1 MLWSSRLLGFTRRLR
16 AQSDG
21 LSPFIRRELARDLA
35 TDDPWSLDSNPF
47 ERQRHELMLGM
58 LGDVRTYDRALEVG
72 CAAGAFTAALAKRC
86 ATLHVIDA
94 MGEAIERCR
103 GRLRDAA
110 NITYSV
116 ADIGS
121 TRGFGQTY
129 DLIVVSEV
137 LYYLESRARI
147 ASAVRKLAGWL
158 RPGGLVLFSS
168 MADAVAARSRLIG
181 AETTMVEW
189 ERVLQEVN
197 RGSCRGVGPDEDALI
212 VTYRRSRPPTLA
224 A

>member
-1 MLWSSRLLGFTRRLR
+1 MLWSSRLLGFTRRLG

-21 LSPFIRRELARDLA
+21 LSPSIRRELARDLA

-47 ERQRHELMLGM
+47 ERQRHELMLR
-58 LGDVRTYDRALEVG
+58 LLDDARTYNSALEVG
-72 CAAGAFTAALAKRC
+72 CAAGAFTAALTKRC
-86 ATLHVIDA
+86 TTLHVIDA

-103 GRLRDAA
+103 NRLLDAG
-110 NITYSV
+110 NVMYSV
-116 ADIGS
+116 ADVGA

-137 LYYLESRARI
+137 LYYLESQARI

-158 RPGGLVLFSS
+158 RPDGTVLFSS
-168 MADAVAARSRLIG
+168 MVDAVAARSRLIG

-189 ERVLQEVN
+189 ERVLREVD

-212 VTYRRSRPPTLA
+212 VTYRRSETPAPA